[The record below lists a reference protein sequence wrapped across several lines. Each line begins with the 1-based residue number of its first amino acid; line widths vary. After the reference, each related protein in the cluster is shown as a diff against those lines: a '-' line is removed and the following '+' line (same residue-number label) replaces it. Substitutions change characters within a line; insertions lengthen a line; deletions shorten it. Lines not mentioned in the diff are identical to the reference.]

1 MTEVFVKI
9 SKVRLVV
16 YRSWGQISVKDFYEH
31 NVDFKEYA
39 YTTWKDIKYV
49 RVIFYEST
57 YGMELENIL

>member
-1 MTEVFVKI
+1 MKI

-16 YRSWGQISVKDFYEH
+16 YRSWGQISVKDFEDY

-49 RVIFYEST
+49 KVIFYEST
-57 YGMELENIL
+57 YGMELEHIL

>member
-1 MTEVFVKI
+1 MKI

-16 YRSWGQISVKDFYEH
+16 YRSWGQVSVKDFDEH
-31 NVDFKEYA
+31 NVDFREYA

-57 YGMELENIL
+57 YGMELEHIL

>member
-1 MTEVFVKI
+1 MKI

-16 YRSWGQISVKDFYEH
+16 YRSWGQISVKDFDDY

-57 YGMELENIL
+57 YGVELEHIL